1 MEEEVIE
8 ELWKVNVEHLT
19 PEAFRLF
26 NVIIK
31 IIDERDIMKTEL
43 NARDKQLKEF
53 IEELEYNQKINE
65 QKNLENRVDID
76 YIIERLEDL

>member
-1 MEEEVIE
+1 MEEQIIE

-31 IIDERDIMKTEL
+31 IIDERDIIRTEL
-43 NARDKQLKEF
+43 NARDK
-53 IEELEYNQKINE
+53 ELRKLINE
-65 QKNLENRVDID
+65 LSYNKNVNKEKDLENRVDID
-76 YIIERLEDL
+76 YILERLKEL